1 MQEERNVGFGKWLLK
16 ITEFYA
22 VFIIIGMPLSLVPA
36 GWLGLSEEMFFN
48 LRMFFMLLGP
58 VYLTLIVKIMLTL
71 LAAVKGRTKDVARET
86 RGVLFIV
93 TTLLLFANLSSA
105 GTISDLTAG
114 HIQGKGL
121 RVLEKSRRY
130 SLKGKRFLNV
140 FLPVCFYLLMLEL
153 LTLLICI
160 VIFAPLSQP
169 ASYGFIFSIALTGL
183 LLLLV
188 PLILSLISGYQG
200 DRKAHAEKR
209 AREKQK
215 AAQSDTL
222 VLETDPTRR
231 KRYLRLPKILALLVC
246 PGTFL
251 ICLAILAATRDSQAL
266 PAVWLLRQPVLVVMA
281 TAMFSFI
288 PLLIYWMNCSGT
300 SLVQRVYLAQGQLHY
315 TGYSGSMEERVEFVF
330 TLLQLEGCHVGKR
343 SICIRGQF
351 NKKTKDAYGSHR
363 KGSFTKT
370 LHLPR
375 TFPPEQEQVLVE
387 FLRAKMEQTR

>member
-16 ITEFYA
+16 ITESYA

-58 VYLTLIVKIMLTL
+58 VYLTLIVKIMLTII
-71 LAAVKGRTKDVARET
+71 AAAKRRSKDVSEKAH
-86 RGVLFIV
+86 GALFIV
-93 TTLLLFANLSSA
+93 TGFLLLANLLGA
-105 GTISDLTAG
+105 DTISDFADG
-114 HIQGKGL
+114 YIQGKGM
-121 RVLEKSRRY
+121 RVLEESKRY

-153 LTLLICI
+153 LTLIVCI
-160 VIFAPLSQP
+160 VVFAPLSQP
-169 ASYGFIFSIALTGL
+169 ASYGFIFAIALTGML
-183 LLLLV
+183 LLIV
-188 PLILSLISGYQG
+188 PLILLLISGYQG

-266 PAVWLLRQPVLVVMA
+266 TAVWLLRQPVLVVMA

-288 PLLIYWMNCSGT
+288 PLLMYWMNCSGT

-315 TGYSGSMEERVEFVF
+315 TGYSGSMEERTEFDF
-330 TLLQLEGCHVGKR
+330 TLLQLESCHVGKR
-343 SICIRGQF
+343 SIRLRGQF
-351 NKKTKDAYGSHR
+351 DNKA
-363 KGSFTKT
+363 TKT
-370 LHLPR
+370 LYIPR
-375 TFPPEQEQVLVE
+375 TFPPEQEHILME
-387 FLRAKMEQTR
+387 FLRGETKKTG

>member
-200 DRKAHAEKR
+200 DRKAHA
-209 AREKQK
+209 
-215 AAQSDTL
+215 AQSDTL

-288 PLLIYWMNCSGT
+288 PLLMYWMNCSGT

-387 FLRAKMEQTR
+387 C

>member
-266 PAVWLLRQPVLVVMA
+266 PVVMA

-288 PLLIYWMNCSGT
+288 PLLMYWMNCSGT

>member
-16 ITEFYA
+16 ITESYA

-93 TTLLLFANLSSA
+93 TALLLFANLSSA

-188 PLILSLISGYQG
+188 PLILSKS
-200 DRKAHAEKR
+200 DRSHV
-209 AREKQK
+209 
-215 AAQSDTL
+215 
-222 VLETDPTRR
+222 VL
-231 KRYLRLPKILALLVC
+231 
-246 PGTFL
+246 
-251 ICLAILAATRDSQAL
+251 
-266 PAVWLLRQPVLVVMA
+266 
-281 TAMFSFI
+281 
-288 PLLIYWMNCSGT
+288 
-300 SLVQRVYLAQGQLHY
+300 
-315 TGYSGSMEERVEFVF
+315 
-330 TLLQLEGCHVGKR
+330 
-343 SICIRGQF
+343 
-351 NKKTKDAYGSHR
+351 
-363 KGSFTKT
+363 
-370 LHLPR
+370 
-375 TFPPEQEQVLVE
+375 
-387 FLRAKMEQTR
+387 

>member
-1 MQEERNVGFGKWLLK
+1 
-16 ITEFYA
+16 
-22 VFIIIGMPLSLVPA
+22 
-36 GWLGLSEEMFFN
+36 
-48 LRMFFMLLGP
+48 MLLGP

-251 ICLAILAATRDSQAL
+251 ICLAILATTRDSQAL

-288 PLLIYWMNCSGT
+288 PLLMYWMNCSGT

>member
-231 KRYLRLPKILALLVC
+231 KRYLR
-246 PGTFL
+246 
-251 ICLAILAATRDSQAL
+251 
-266 PAVWLLRQPVLVVMA
+266 
-281 TAMFSFI
+281 
-288 PLLIYWMNCSGT
+288 
-300 SLVQRVYLAQGQLHY
+300 QL
-315 TGYSGSMEERVEFVF
+315 F
-330 TLLQLEGCHVGKR
+330 
-343 SICIRGQF
+343 QF
-351 NKKTKDAYGSHR
+351 
-363 KGSFTKT
+363 
-370 LHLPR
+370 
-375 TFPPEQEQVLVE
+375 
-387 FLRAKMEQTR
+387 